1 MTDEFQSIL
10 FERGKHVAK
19 ITFNKPPL
27 NVLDLKMMKEI
38 NSALEDLKNDTKL
51 KVLIFGANGKAFSA
65 GVDVA
70 DHTEDKA
77 EEMIRVFHGIFQNMM
92 SIKAPIVALVDGAAL
107 GGGCEVAAFCDIVL
121 ASERSKFGQPEIKV
135 GVFPPIAAVMFPRIM
150 NLKKALEL
158 NLIGDTISASEAQT
172 LGLVNSVFP
181 VDTFLEEAQA
191 VINRITNNSSVVL
204 QLTKEAILG
213 AYGKDYDT
221 AVSKAE
227 NIYLNKLMKTHDAN
241 EGLTAFMEKRKPN
254 WKNE

>member
-10 FERGKHVAK
+10 FERDEHVAR
-19 ITFNKPPL
+19 IIFNKPPL
-27 NVLDLKMMKEI
+27 NVLDLNMMKEI
-38 NSALEDLKNDTKL
+38 NTALDDLKDDTKL
-51 KVLIFGANGKAFSA
+51 KVLILTANGKAFSA

-77 EEMIRVFHGIFQNMM
+77 EEMIRVFHGIFERMLG
-92 SIKAPIVALVDGAAL
+92 IKAPIVAIVDGAAL
-107 GGGCEVAAFCDIVL
+107 GGGCEVAAFCDMVL

-135 GVFPPIAAVMFPRIM
+135 GVFPPIAAVMFPRFM
-150 NLKKALEL
+150 NLKKVLEL
-158 NLIGDTISASEAQT
+158 NLTGDTISAAEAQK
-172 LGLVNSVFP
+172 LGLVNTVFP
-181 VDTFLEEAQA
+181 VDSFQEEAQG
-191 VINRITNNSSVVL
+191 VIDRLTQNSSVVL
-204 QLTKEAILG
+204 QLTKEAILE

-221 AVSKAE
+221 AVSRAE